1 MGQQKTVVA
10 TSGQQGRADQQALLP
25 RHHQINGNS
34 NKSYAAVSGS
44 SFSHSHP
51 NQNQDQDKRQGQ
63 DIDDLGQEGPLSP
76 EINANIFEHSTLSWL
91 SGLFKIGFER
101 QIQEQ
106 DLYQIL
112 EGRRAKDLGPRL
124 ARNWDQE
131 KDRARAKR
139 QTPSLLRALFKSF
152 WLQYLPGYICF
163 ELGDVCQISI
173 PWMMQLLLQFI
184 QDSQLSVTPPPAT
197 YGYAIA
203 CTMYLTALTH
213 NVLCHRWSLGS
224 RKTGIFIQTA
234 LIDLVFKKSTTIS
247 TRSHLLYPDGS
258 IINLMST
265 DISRIDNAMI
275 PLLIVIASPIFVIAI
290 IVLLLHMMGPSA
302 LLGAAI
308 LMLSN
313 PIQGWGMAKLG
324 PVRKLASQLTDQRIR
339 LSTEILQGIK
349 VIKLFAWEDS
359 FLAKLA
365 KVRSEELS
373 HIGRLLSTRGF
384 ITATSAAIPVLAS
397 ALTFALYAWLG
408 HDLKPEIVF
417 PTLAYYAIMR
427 VPFLILPACYSSA
440 VDAYVAIGRLQNY
453 LLAEDLEPTAALD
466 ESLEDAIVIDHADF
480 VWDSISSTTTA
491 TTTDSAMNFNIIN
504 NSNAAATAAAATDD
518 DGSSP
523 SARVYLKDISLRVAR
538 GSLIAVIGPVGSG
551 KSSLLQAIVGN
562 MPKSAG
568 QVIRGACT
576 SYASQTPWIQNSS
589 IRDNILFDT
598 DYDEERYWRII
609 RACCLEQDLDSFPAG
624 DMTEIGERG
633 VNLSGGQKARLSLA
647 RSVYFNAGIAIMDDP
662 LSAVDAHV
670 GAKLWKECIL
680 KELRGKT
687 RIIATH
693 QLHVLPS
700 VDYIV
705 LMKDGTIADKGTYL
719 DLLAKGGEFAEL
731 MSQYGVVGKQDEEN
745 DTELRQLAKHDGGR
759 ISETETVAAEDA
771 IVDGLAANRNKDA
784 AGDAS
789 LKLMTE
795 EEREIG
801 AVSSKVYYE
810 YFKTGGTG
818 IWTAVVLSYLIQQAC
833 GLGMNYWLS
842 LWSNQELSTSTST
855 NIMIYVAFA
864 AAQFM
869 MIAVASHLLSLAIIK
884 TTASMHN
891 QAFNHVV
898 HAPLSFYDTTPIGR
912 ILNRFSKDVDVL
924 DSNLWGTLNDIFI
937 TLLIILGSVAL
948 TIFYFPYL
956 ALVILPMAG
965 FYYGLSLYYRSTS
978 REVRRL
984 DSTLRSKLYSY
995 FSETL
1000 TGMGTLR
1007 AYDRIHLATL
1017 RNQQRLDDSNRA
1029 HYLFQVGIRW
1039 VAFRTLTVGSL
1050 LIFMVSLYVV
1060 GSRNTINAATAGLV
1074 LSYLTRTASD
1084 MNWLESNMNS
1094 VERLVHYIKNLP
1106 QEPPTKTHP
1115 DLRSRLRYWPSQG
1128 ALEFRN
1134 VSMRYRPELPYVLRD
1149 VSFSVQAG
1157 QKIGVVGRTGAGKS
1171 SLIQALFL
1179 LCDLEQGQVWLDGI
1193 DTRTLGTE
1201 DLRSSIAIIPQDPI
1215 LFQGTFRYNLD
1226 PLSRHSEQDLWQVLE
1241 TSDLKT
1247 YVQQQE
1253 GGLDAEVQAQG
1264 ENLSVGQRQ
1273 LVCLSRA
1280 LLAKSKVVVLDEA
1293 TASVDLA
1300 TDALI
1305 QRAIRHDF
1313 AASTV
1318 ITVAHRINTIID
1330 YDRILVM
1337 DGGQVAEFAAP
1348 QVLLRD
1354 SGSAFSKLVGETGS
1368 HNAALLRAM

>member
-10 TSGQQGRADQQALLP
+10 TSGQQGPADQQALLP
-25 RHHQINGNS
+25 SHHQIKGNS
-34 NKSYAAVSGS
+34 NKSYGAVSGS
-44 SFSHSHP
+44 SFSHSRP
-51 NQNQDQDKRQGQ
+51 NQNQDQDKQQGQ
-63 DIDDLGQEGPLSP
+63 EIDDFGQEGPLSP
-76 EINANIFEHSTLSWL
+76 EINANIFELSTMSWL
-91 SGLFKIGFER
+91 SGLFKIGFKR

-112 EGRRAKDLGPRL
+112 EGRRAKDLGSRI
-124 ARNWDQE
+124 ARKWDQE
-131 KDRARAKR
+131 KDRARAKG

-152 WLQYLPGYICF
+152 WLQYLPGYICL
-163 ELGDVCQISI
+163 ELGDACQISI

-184 QDSQLSVTPPPAT
+184 QDSQLSVIPPPAS

-203 CTMYLTALTH
+203 FAMYLTALTQ
-213 NVLCHRWSLGS
+213 NVLYQRWSLGS
-224 RKTGIFIQTA
+224 RKTGLFIQTA
-234 LIDLVFKKSTTIS
+234 LIDLVFKKATTIS

-258 IINLMST
+258 IINFMST

-275 PLLIVIASPIFVIAI
+275 PLLITIASPIFVIAI
-290 IVLLLHMMGPSA
+290 VILLLRMMGPSA
-302 LLGAAI
+302 LLGAAV

-313 PIQGWGMAKLG
+313 PIQGWGMAKLR

-417 PTLAYYAIMR
+417 PALAYYAIMR

-440 VDAYVAIGRLQNY
+440 VDAYVAIGRLQKF
-453 LLAEDLEPTAALD
+453 LLTEDLEPTTALD
-466 ESLEDAIVIDHADF
+466 ESLEEAIVIDHADF
-480 VWDSISSTTTA
+480 VWDSIS
-491 TTTDSAMNFNIIN
+491 
-504 NSNAAATAAAATDD
+504 
-518 DGSSP
+518 P
-523 SARVYLKDISLRVAR
+523 SARVYLKDINLRIAR
-538 GSLIAVIGPVGSG
+538 GSLIAVVGPVGSG

-568 QVIRGACT
+568 QVIRGAST

-598 DYDEERYWRII
+598 NYDEERYWRII

-647 RSVYFNAGIAIMDDP
+647 RSVYFNAGTAVMDDP

-687 RIIATH
+687 RVIATH

-705 LMKDGTIADKGTYL
+705 FMKDGAIADKGTYL

-731 MSQYGVVGKQDEEN
+731 MTQYGGVGERAGEN
-745 DTELRQLAKHDGGR
+745 DTELRQLAKDDGSR
-759 ISETETVAAEDA
+759 VSETETVAAEDTV
-771 IVDGLAANRNKDA
+771 VDGLTANRNKYA
-784 AGDAS
+784 AGDAG

-810 YFKTGGTG
+810 YFKMGGTG
-818 IWTAVVLSYLIQQAC
+818 IWTAVVLSYFVQQVC

-855 NIMIYVAFA
+855 NITIYVAFA
-864 AAQFM
+864 IAQFM
-869 MIAVASHLLSLAIIK
+869 MIAVASRLLSLAIIK
-884 TTASMHN
+884 TTASMHS
-891 QAFNHVV
+891 QAFNHVI

-912 ILNRFSKDVDVL
+912 ILNRFSKDVDAL

-937 TLLIILGSVAL
+937 TLLIVLGSVTL

-956 ALVILPMAG
+956 ALVVLPMAG

-1017 RNQQRLDDSNRA
+1017 RNQQRLDDSNRPQ
-1029 HYLFQVGIRW
+1029 YLFQVGIRW
-1039 VAFRTLTVGSL
+1039 VAFRTLAVGSL
-1050 LIFMVSLYVV
+1050 LIFMASLYVV

-1084 MNWLESNMNS
+1084 MNWVVQCTATLESNMNS
-1094 VERLVHYIKNLP
+1094 VERLVHYVKNLP

-1115 DLRSRLRYWPSQG
+1115 DLRSRLRSWPSQG
-1128 ALEFRN
+1128 AIEFRN

-1179 LCDLEQGQVWLDGI
+1179 LCNLEQGQVWLDGI

-1226 PLSRHSEQDLWQVLE
+1226 PLSRHSEQELWQVLE
-1241 TSDLKT
+1241 ASDLKT

-1253 GGLDAEVQAQG
+1253 GGLDAEVQPHG

-1354 SGSAFSKLVGETGS
+1354 SESAFSKLVDETGS

>member
-1 MGQQKTVVA
+1 M
-10 TSGQQGRADQQALLP
+10 
-25 RHHQINGNS
+25 
-34 NKSYAAVSGS
+34 
-44 SFSHSHP
+44 
-51 NQNQDQDKRQGQ
+51 
-63 DIDDLGQEGPLSP
+63 
-76 EINANIFEHSTLSWL
+76 SWL
-91 SGLFKIGFER
+91 SGLFKIGFKR

-112 EGRRAKDLGPRL
+112 EGRRAKDLGSRIEQ
-124 ARNWDQE
+124 NWDQE
-131 KDRARAKR
+131 KDRAGAKG
-139 QTPSLLRALFKSF
+139 QTPSLLRTLFKSF
-152 WLQYLPGYICF
+152 WRQYLPGYICL
-163 ELGDVCQISI
+163 ELGE
-173 PWMMQLLLQFI
+173 
-184 QDSQLSVTPPPAT
+184 SQLSVTPPPAS
-197 YGYAIA
+197 YGYVIA
-203 CTMYLTALTH
+203 CAMYLTALTQ
-213 NVLCHRWSLGS
+213 NVLYQRWSLGS
-224 RKTGIFIQTA
+224 RKTGLFIQTA
-234 LIDLVFKKSTTIS
+234 LIDLVFKKATTIS

-275 PLLIVIASPIFVIAI
+275 PLLIAIASPIYVIAI
-290 IVLLLHMMGPSA
+290 IILLLRMMGPSV

-408 HDLKPEIVF
+408 HDLKPDIVF
-417 PTLAYYAIMR
+417 PALAYYAIMR

-440 VDAYVAIGRLQNY
+440 VDAYVAIGRLQKF
-453 LLAEDLEPTAALD
+453 LLTEDLKPTAVLD
-466 ESLEDAIVIDHADF
+466 ESLEEAIVIDHADF

-491 TTTDSAMNFNIIN
+491 TTNYSAVNLNTVN
-504 NSNAAATAAAATDD
+504 NRNTAATQAPATDD

-523 SARVYLKDISLRVAR
+523 SARVYLKDINLRITR
-538 GSLIAVIGPVGSG
+538 GSLIAVVGPVGSG

-568 QVIRGACT
+568 RVIRGAST

-589 IRDNILFDT
+589 IRDNIIFDT
-598 DYDEERYWRII
+598 EYDEERYWRII

-647 RSVYFNAGIAIMDDP
+647 RSIYFNAGTVIMDDP

-670 GAKLWKECIL
+670 GAKLWKECVL

-687 RIIATH
+687 RVIATH

-705 LMKDGTIADKGTYL
+705 FMKDGAIADKGTYL

-731 MSQYGVVGKQDEEN
+731 MAQYGGIGERDEEN
-745 DTELRQLAKHDGGR
+745 DTELQQLAKNDDSRH
-759 ISETETVAAEDA
+759 SEAETVAAEEKV
-771 IVDGLAANRNKDA
+771 VDGLTADRNKDA
-784 AGDAS
+784 ADDAG
-789 LKLMTE
+789 LKLMSE

-801 AVSSKVYYE
+801 AVSFKVYCE
-810 YFKTGGTG
+810 YFKMGGTG

-842 LWSNQELSTSTST
+842 LWSSRELSTSTST
-855 NIMIYVAFA
+855 NIMVYVAFA
-864 AAQFM
+864 ITQFM
-869 MIAVASHLLSLAIIK
+869 MIAVASRLLSLAIIK
-884 TTASMHN
+884 TTASMHS
-891 QAFNHVV
+891 QAFNHVI

-912 ILNRFSKDVDVL
+912 ILN
-924 DSNLWGTLNDIFI
+924 
-937 TLLIILGSVAL
+937 
-948 TIFYFPYL
+948 
-956 ALVILPMAG
+956 
-965 FYYGLSLYYRSTS
+965 
-978 REVRRL
+978 RRL

-1017 RNQQRLDDSNRA
+1017 RNQQRLDDSNRP

-1039 VAFRTLTVGSL
+1039 VAFRTLAVGSL
-1050 LIFMVSLYVV
+1050 LIFMASLYVV

-1084 MNWLESNMNS
+1084 MNWVVQCTATLENNMNS
-1094 VERLVHYIKNLP
+1094 VERLVHYVKNLP

-1115 DLRSRLRYWPSQG
+1115 DLRPSLRSWPSQG
-1128 ALEFRN
+1128 AIEFRN

-1179 LCDLEQGQVWLDGI
+1179 LCDLEHGQVWLDGI

-1337 DGGQVAEFAAP
+1337 DGGQVAEFEAP
-1348 QVLLRD
+1348 QVLLREF
-1354 SGSAFSKLVGETGS
+1354 GSVFSKLVGETGS
-1368 HNAALLRAM
+1368 QNAALLRAM